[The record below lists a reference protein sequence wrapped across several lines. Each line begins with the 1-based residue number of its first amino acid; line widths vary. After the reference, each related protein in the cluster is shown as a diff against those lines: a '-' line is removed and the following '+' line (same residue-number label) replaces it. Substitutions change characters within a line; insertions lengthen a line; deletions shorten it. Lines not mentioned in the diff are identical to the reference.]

1 MAAPSGAQVS
11 LEKVL
16 LLQNYW
22 YSDHTKPAN
31 GNVSI
36 VVFLGFQASLRFHI
50 ESPFILL
57 LPKSFCRWC
66 SALCF
71 NMETGLTSSV
81 HFESLTAPYENAWLV
96 GIWAGGQETSCV
108 T

>member
-22 YSDHTKPAN
+22 YSDHTKPGN

-36 VVFLGFQASLRFHI
+36 VVFLGFRASLRFHI
-50 ESPFILL
+50 EVPFHPFAAKEF
-57 LPKSFCRWC
+57 LPLVQCLVFQHGNRTNQQRSF
-66 SALCF
+66 
-71 NMETGLTSSV
+71 
-81 HFESLTAPYENAWLV
+81 
-96 GIWAGGQETSCV
+96 
-108 T
+108 